1 MLLRK
6 NVIND
11 GVTKEA
17 LPTKVN
23 ITTTQMFNK
32 STCKYFTLLYINV
45 KKQAFIQNNFS
56 L

>member
-32 STCKYFTLLYINV
+32 STCKYFTLLLYKCEEASV
-45 KKQAFIQNNFS
+45 YSK
-56 L
+56 